1 MIEFIF
7 KYWIEWL
14 FGLIIAGM
22 GVIYRQLRSNI
33 NENKAVKDGIK
44 GILHNEIIYRCKKLL
59 IIGYVTPDDLEELEY
74 LFKPYK
80 GLNGNGTAEKLID
93 RVYNLPLKNDKEEWK
108 NGN

>member
-1 MIEFIF
+1 MMEFIV

-22 GVIYRQLRSNI
+22 GIIHRQLKSNI

-44 GILHNEIIYRCKKLL
+44 GILHNEIINRCKKLL

-80 GLNGNGTAEKLID
+80 ELQGNGTAEKLINK
-93 RVYNLPLKNDKEEWK
+93 VYELPIKKEEIY
-108 NGN
+108 